1 MRLSDCRI
9 DAVIAVNDLEKAR
22 EFYEAKL
29 GLEPHGEVSEAGTT
43 YACGEGTRLYVYPSP
58 GRAGGHTATMAY
70 WSVPDI
76 DEMIE
81 HLLENGVEMIHYDL
95 PDLKT
100 DERGVFTDGDLQ
112 IGWFCDP
119 DGNTFAIESD
129 ATLAG

>member
-1 MRLSDCRI
+1 M
-9 DAVIAVNDLEKAR
+9 
-22 EFYEAKL
+22 
-29 GLEPHGEVSEAGTT
+29 
-43 YACGEGTRLYVYPSP
+43 
-58 GRAGGHTATMAY
+58 
-70 WSVPDI
+70 PDI
-76 DEMIE
+76 DEMIG